1 MNTDKLHKF
10 IQELQTM
17 RRTLSATEIQRLATE
32 HQITINIIT
41 ILQRANYA
49 QKIKRGLYLIDPDM
63 DIKVILQAEKEIN
76 HLRTIKKRNNQYE

>member
-32 HQITINIIT
+32 HRITINIIT
-41 ILQRANYA
+41 ILQRANYV
-49 QKIKRGLYLIDPDM
+49 QKIKRGLYLIDPNM
-63 DIKVILQAEKEIN
+63 DIKTILQAEKEIN
-76 HLRTIKKRNNQYE
+76 HLRTIKKRNKQ